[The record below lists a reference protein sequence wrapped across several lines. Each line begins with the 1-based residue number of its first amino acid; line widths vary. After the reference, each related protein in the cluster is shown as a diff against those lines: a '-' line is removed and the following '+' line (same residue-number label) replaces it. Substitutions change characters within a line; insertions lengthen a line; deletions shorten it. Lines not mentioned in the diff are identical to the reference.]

1 MRLGLPPPPNE
12 YDSSYFNRSFAT
24 LDNFVSIAVT
34 RQEAVESILLLS
46 PGGLVYKV
54 TVADDGAL
62 TTIQVPLGR
71 TGSSNF

>member
-12 YDSSYFNRSFAT
+12 YDASYFNRSFAA

-34 RQEAVESILLLS
+34 RSEAVESILLLS

-54 TVADDGAL
+54 TVTDDGAL
-62 TTIQVPLGR
+62 TTTQVPLGR
-71 TGSSNF
+71 TGASNF